1 MFVHA
6 SIRTSNMERSINFY
20 SKFLGLKL
28 QSRREIKRTNAE
40 IAFLQDAEGKGCI
53 LELTFYRNQEKFVQP
68 EYEERLFDHLGFEVA
83 DIDKTIGAMRK
94 ENITITDEP
103 FKLNANTTIAF
114 IEDPDGTLIE
124 LIERK

>member
-6 SIRTSNMERSINFY
+6 SIRTSNMERSISFY
-20 SKFLGLKL
+20 SRLLGLKL
-28 QSRREIKRTNAE
+28 QSRREIKQTNAE
-40 IAFLQDAEGKGCI
+40 IAFLQDPEGKGCM
-53 LELTFYRNQEKFVQP
+53 LELTFYRNQKKFVQP

-83 DIDKTIGAMRK
+83 DMNKTLTAMRK